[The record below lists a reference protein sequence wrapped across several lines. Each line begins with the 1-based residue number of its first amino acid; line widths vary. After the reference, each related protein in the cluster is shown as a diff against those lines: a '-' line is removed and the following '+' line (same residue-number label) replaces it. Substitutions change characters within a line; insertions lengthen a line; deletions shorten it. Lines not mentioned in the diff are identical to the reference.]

1 VAKATSRMGGIVT
14 RPVSPSNSGFTVE
27 PGFALVALGA
37 LIAILSTF
45 LPWEESPSF
54 RAIEHNTLIQQGGWI
69 LIALSL
75 GAAASAYGVKPGQT
89 DKWWGPL
96 ILAGLCAGFLLIE
109 GSSSET
115 LYPVKL
121 DGTVDT
127 SQQGVTASHGIAI
140 YVAWLGVAFMGIGAR
155 VCRASARSGEGT
167 EGPPEAASSTTAS
180 KPEAGADKPAPA
192 GKATKIRCFKCQHIQ
207 QVPVSV
213 SSYECEECGQRLTR
227 KKTS

>member
-1 VAKATSRMGGIVT
+1 VT
-14 RPVSPSNSGFTVE
+14 QPVSPSNGFTVE

-75 GAAASAYGVKPGQT
+75 AAAASAYGVNPER
-89 DKWWGPL
+89 WWGPL
-96 ILAGLCAGFLLIE
+96 ILAGLCAGFLLVE

-115 LYPVKL
+115 LYPVNL
-121 DGTVDT
+121 DGSVDT
-127 SQQGVTASHGIAI
+127 SQQGVKASHGIAI
-140 YVAWLGVAFMGIGAR
+140 YVAWLGVAFMGMGAR
-155 VCRASARSGEGT
+155 VCRGRA
-167 EGPPEAASSTTAS
+167 PEAA
-180 KPEAGADKPAPA
+180 KGADGPPA
-192 GKATKIRCFKCQHIQ
+192 GEATKIRCFKCSHTQ

-213 SSYECEECGQRLTR
+213 STYECEQCGQKLQR
-227 KKTS
+227 KPAS